1 MLYRDKRKQ
10 GEWIPNRLWCRR
22 EPGGDDRLSSFWSHV
37 GLLERNYCSWVASI
51 GVGRGSTVTLKEKI
65 SFARG
70 NDFRMG
76 TARAYAEHYFKMV
89 LAMTNQESRVKA
101 QICWKSVGG
110 MTDPAG

>member
-1 MLYRDKRKQ
+1 MG
-10 GEWIPNRLWCRR
+10 GEYWRWTR
-22 EPGGDDRLSSFWSHV
+22 EHSYVEG
-37 GLLERNYCSWVASI
+37 EN
-51 GVGRGSTVTLKEKI
+51 